1 MQDRRP
7 MLFQCEVEAMEACVF
22 DGADPV
28 VSMADSRCF
37 LKTILALY
45 ESAETGKVVRLDGSS
60 IAGSCRR
67 VAVRRHCVE
76 PSTLRV

>member
-28 VSMADSRCF
+28 VSMADSRGF

-45 ESAETGKVVRLDGSS
+45 ESAETGKVVRLDG
-60 IAGSCRR
+60 
-67 VAVRRHCVE
+67 
-76 PSTLRV
+76 